1 MVRCSAAVAPAGAGA
16 LAAAADAD
24 AEADAAVADCVAAF
38 SPAARPSAVGFTVA

>member
-38 SPAARPSAVGFTVA
+38 SPAVCPSAVRFTVA